1 MSVTKILSG
10 DGAKVVRKECLTL
23 IAVLQKNLTVSPLCN
38 RPCIPAL
45 FILLR
50 PTEGLKL
57 NVQLVPIESD
67 LEIIIYYMYSH
78 HQQGEEDLKKVL
90 FGFLVL
96 K

>member
-57 NVQLVPIESD
+57 NVQLVSSLIW
-67 LEIIIYYMYSH
+67 
-78 HQQGEEDLKKVL
+78 K
-90 FGFLVL
+90 
-96 K
+96 